1 MSKKVKV
8 QSDVTAPAEL
18 RGKIF
23 TDGGAVEGTVL
34 TSAAPDQS
42 ARWQTGERLGQ
53 LFEDRCDR
61 LRDEGLGA
69 QIAVD
74 AGDVVLSYL
83 ELDERAN
90 QLARHLLA
98 CGARPG
104 DRIALLFDEPWRA
117 YVAMLAAL
125 KIHAAYVPLDPGF
138 PPDRLKY
145 IVEDADVAL
154 VLSLSHL
161 KDLLPEVAA
170 QTVCLDH
177 VQAHV
182 DVEDSSR
189 LNGVEMGG
197 EKDELAYIIY
207 TSGSTGRPKGV
218 AVEQAS
224 ICNFVRVASA
234 HYGIE
239 STDRVYQGM
248 TIAFDFSVEEIWVS
262 WMAGA
267 TLVPKPGGP
276 NLLGAELAEFLGE
289 KSITAMCCVP
299 TLLATL
305 DEDLPGLRFL
315 LVSGEACPRDLV
327 TRWHRPGR
335 RFLNVYGPTEATVT
349 ATWALLDPDRPVSL
363 GVPLPTYSAVILD
376 PHESRALP
384 AGESGEIG
392 LAGVGLARGYV
403 NRPDL
408 TERAFIP
415 DFLGIGN
422 NPSGRIYRTGDLGRI
437 NVAGEIEYFGRI
449 DTQVKIR
456 GYRIELSEIDSF
468 LLQRPGIA
476 QAVVETFEPEGGSV
490 ELAAYYTL
498 RQDVSSIDARDIRQM
513 LRTRLPGYM
522 VPGYFE
528 QLESMPMMASGKV
541 DRKRLPQ
548 PTHRL
553 SLAGDG
559 SYTAPV
565 TESEQALAEQL
576 GAVLGLEKVSTDAHF
591 FNDLGADSLLMAHFC
606 ARVRKATE
614 LPHAAMQDIYQHP
627 TVRQLAECLQR
638 RNIEANIE
646 AELIQAAPAVD
657 LAPPATLPRASSFQY
672 FLCGAIQLLVF
683 LGYTMYAAWLLVF
696 GFEWVSGGTT
706 PLEMWVRSVGF
717 GIATFLILSL
727 TPILVKWV
735 LVGRWKPGLIP
746 IWSMAYIRFWVV
758 RTLTRA
764 NPLALFAGSPIY
776 VLYLRLLGAKIG
788 KGVVIFS
795 RTVPACTDLLTIGD
809 NTVIH
814 KNSFFLCYRARP
826 GVLDKGPVTFGR
838 NVLVSE
844 KTTFDIG
851 TAMGDDSQ
859 LGHASAL
866 QTGQAVPAGQSWHG
880 SPAERTTTAYRR
892 VPAAD
897 CSTRRRVIFS
907 LLQLF
912 NRLVLVL
919 PAGVLGLAAL
929 LPSYLDTKHLQL
941 GAAGFFVE
949 TAAVTMLLFIGGL
962 IGGGIFVLT
971 VPRLLNLVLTPD
983 KVYPLYGVHYS
994 LQRMM
999 AGISNAGIYKNLFG
1013 DSSYIVHYL
1022 QALGYDLGK
1031 VVQTG
1036 SNFGPAVGH
1045 ESPFLSS
1052 IGSGTM
1058 ASDGLNMMNADFTNT
1073 SFRLSRV
1080 SVAGRNFLGNDI
1092 TFPIGA
1098 RVGENCLLG
1107 TKVMVPIDG
1116 PTRSDVGLL
1125 GSPPFEIPR
1134 SVQRDAQ
1141 FDESK
1146 LEEAKDRLLPAKN
1159 RYNIRSMALFLAFR
1173 WFLLYTGT
1181 LSAAI
1186 AVSAHG
1192 YIGVLAI
1199 AAAMLGFLLFSTLVS
1214 ILVERSVMGF
1224 RRLKPEYCSIY
1235 DHYFWQHERL
1245 WKLLTAAPFG
1255 GTPFKSMFMR
1265 LLGIKVGKRLY
1276 DAGCAIPEKTLVTI
1290 GDDCALNEGTVI
1302 QGHSLEDGTFKSG
1315 RIVLGNRCTVG
1326 VEAFVH
1332 YGVTMGDGSTLAAD
1346 AFLMKGEDVPEDS
1359 TYVGNPAREVSS
1371 PRGQRPAPVPSGP
1384 RHRAVTA
1391 ASRRPLAPAGAAPST
1406 HAPRRHKAVRV

>member
-8 QSDVTAPAEL
+8 RSGTTAPAEL
-18 RGKIF
+18 RGKIS
-23 TDGGAVEGTVL
+23 TDGGATEGTIL
-34 TSAAPDQS
+34 TSAAPDQT
-42 ARWQTGERLGQ
+42 ARWQQGERLEQ

-61 LRDEGLGA
+61 LRNDGRGA

-74 AGDVVLSYL
+74 AGDVVLSYQ
-83 ELDERAN
+83 ELDGRAN

-104 DRIALLFDEPWRA
+104 DRIALLFDQPWRA
-117 YVAMLAAL
+117 YVAMLATL

-145 IVEDADVAL
+145 IVEDADVAM

-177 VQAHV
+177 VQPHV
-182 DVEDSSR
+182 DAEDPDR
-189 LNGVEMGG
+189 MNGAELGG
-197 EKDELAYIIY
+197 ATDELAYIIY
-207 TSGSTGRPKGV
+207 TSGTTGRPKGV

-224 ICNFVRVASA
+224 ICNFVRVASE
-234 HYGIE
+234 HYGIG
-239 STDRVYQGM
+239 SADRVYQGM

-267 TLVPKPGGP
+267 TLVPKPSGP
-276 NLLGAELAEFLGE
+276 SLLGAELAEYLQE
-289 KSITAMCCVP
+289 KSITALCCVP

-305 DEDLPGLRFL
+305 DGDLPGLRFL

-349 ATWALLDPDRPVSL
+349 ATWAVLDPDSPVSL

-376 PHESRALP
+376 PDDSRALP
-384 AGESGEIG
+384 PGESGEIG

-437 NVAGEIEYFGRI
+437 NAAGEIEYFGRI

-456 GYRIELSEIDSF
+456 GYRIELTEIESF
-468 LLQRPGIA
+468 LLQLPGIA
-476 QAVVETFEPEGGSV
+476 QAVVQTFEPERGSV

-498 RQDVSSIDARDIRQM
+498 RKDVVSIDAREIRQM

-553 SLAGDG
+553 SLAGNG
-559 SYTAPV
+559 SYTAPA
-565 TESEQALAEQL
+565 TESEKALAEQL

-606 ARVRKATE
+606 ARVRKETG
-614 LPHAAMQDIYQHP
+614 LPSAAMQDVYKHP
-627 TVRQLAECLQR
+627 TVRQLAECLEAR
-638 RNIEANIE
+638 RIE
-646 AELIQAAPAVD
+646 AELVPAGPSAD
-657 LAPPATLPRASSFQY
+657 LVPPPSLPRASSFQY
-672 FLCGAIQLLVF
+672 FLCGTIQLLVF

-696 GFEWVSGGTT
+696 GFEWASGGTS
-706 PLEMWVRSVGF
+706 PIDIWLRSVGF
-717 GIATFLILSL
+717 GAATFVVLSL
-727 TPILVKWV
+727 TPVLAKWV
-735 LVGRWKPGLIP
+735 LVGRWKPGLIQ
-746 IWSMAYIRFWVV
+746 IWSLDYVRFWAVK
-758 RTLTRA
+758 TLTRA
-764 NPLALFAGSPIY
+764 NPLVLFAGSPLY
-776 VLYLRLLGAKIG
+776 VVYLRMLGAKIG

-795 RTVPACTDLLTIGD
+795 RTVPVCTDLLTIGD

-826 GVLDKGPVTFGR
+826 GVLEKGPVTLGR

-851 TAMGDDSQ
+851 TSMGDDTQ

-866 QTGQAVPAGQSWHG
+866 QTNQAVPDGESWHG
-880 SPAERTTTAYRR
+880 SPAERTSTQFRR
-892 VPAAD
+892 VPEAN

-912 NRLVLVL
+912 NRLVLVV
-919 PAGVLGLAAL
+919 PVFVLGLASF
-929 LPSYLDTKHLQL
+929 LPSYLETGHLQL
-941 GAAGFFVE
+941 GALKFFVD
-949 TAAVTMLLFIGGL
+949 TALVTLVLFIAGLIGGL
-962 IGGGIFVLT
+962 IFVLS
-971 VPRLLNLVLTPD
+971 VPRLLNLFLTPD

-999 AGISNAGIYKNLFG
+999 AGISNAGVYKNLFG

-1036 SNFGPAVGH
+1036 SNFGPAVAH
-1045 ESPFLSS
+1045 ESPFLSTV
-1052 IGSGTM
+1052 GSGTM
-1058 ASDGLNMMNADFTNT
+1058 ASDGLNMMNADFSST

-1080 SVAGRNFLGNDI
+1080 SVAGCNFLGNDI

-1116 PTRSDVGLL
+1116 PVRSDVGLL

-1141 FDESK
+1141 FDEDK
-1146 LEEAKDRLLPAKN
+1146 LEEAKNRLLPAKN
-1159 RYNIRSMALFLAFR
+1159 RYNIRSMALFLTIR
-1173 WFLLYTGT
+1173 WFMIYTAT
-1181 LSAAI
+1181 LSGAV

-1199 AAAMLGFLLFSTLVS
+1199 SGTMLGFMLFSTFFS

-1224 RRLKPEYCSIY
+1224 RSLKPEYCSIY
-1235 DHYFWQHERL
+1235 DNYFWKHERL
-1245 WKLLTAAPFG
+1245 WKLLTGAPFG
-1255 GTPFKSMFMR
+1255 GTPFKSGFMR
-1265 LLGIKVGKRLY
+1265 LLGVKVGKRLY
-1276 DAGCAIPEKTLVTI
+1276 DAGCGIPEKTLVSI

-1332 YGVTMGDGSTLAAD
+1332 YGVTMGDGSTLEAD
-1346 AFLMKGEDVPEDS
+1346 AFLMKGEDVPENT
-1359 TYVGNPAREVSS
+1359 TYVGNPAREVSHP
-1371 PRGQRPAPVPSGP
+1371 PRDRRPAPLPSGP
-1384 RHRAVTA
+1384 RHRALPATA
-1391 ASRRPLAPAGAAPST
+1391 GRSLTLARAAHGAHS
-1406 HAPRRHKAVRV
+1406 PRRHKAVRI

>member
-1 MSKKVKV
+1 MSKKVR
-8 QSDVTAPAEL
+8 DRAGDATPAEL
-18 RGKIF
+18 RGRIF
-23 TDGGAVEGTVL
+23 TEGGSAEGTVL
-34 TSAAPDQS
+34 TSAAPDQA
-42 ARWQTGERLGQ
+42 ARWQQGERLDQ

-61 LRDEGLGA
+61 LRAEGRGA
-69 QIAVD
+69 QLAVD
-74 AGDVVLSYL
+74 AGETVLSYL
-83 ELDERAN
+83 ELDGRAN
-90 QLARHLLA
+90 QLARYLLA

-117 YVAMLAAL
+117 YVAMLAVL

-145 IVEDADVAL
+145 IVGDADVAM
-154 VLSLSHL
+154 VLSLTHL

-177 VQAHV
+177 VHAHV
-182 DVEDSSR
+182 EAEDPARMS
-189 LNGVEMGG
+189 GAEMGG
-197 EKDELAYIIY
+197 TADELAYIIY

-218 AVEQAS
+218 AVEHAS

-234 HYGIE
+234 IYGIE
-239 STDRVYQGM
+239 PTDRVYQGM

-276 NLLGAELAEFLGE
+276 SLLGAELAEFLQD
-289 KSITAMCCVP
+289 KSISALCCVP

-349 ATWALLDPDRPVSL
+349 ATWALLDPERPVSL

-376 PHESRALP
+376 PEESRALP
-384 AGESGEIG
+384 PGESGEIG

-408 TERAFIP
+408 TELAFIP

-437 NVAGEIEYFGRI
+437 NSDGEIEYFGRI

-456 GYRIELSEIDSF
+456 GYRIELTEIESF
-468 LLQRPGIA
+468 LLQLPGIA
-476 QAVVETFEPEGGSV
+476 QGVVQTFSPENGSV

-498 RQDVSSIDARDIRQM
+498 RQDAASVDARDIREM

-522 VPGYFE
+522 VPAYFE

-541 DRKRLPQ
+541 DRKRLPA

-553 SLAGDG
+553 SVAVNG
-559 SYTAPV
+559 SYTAP
-565 TESEQALAEQL
+565 TTDSEKALAAQL
-576 GAVLGLEKVSTDAHF
+576 GTVLGLEKVSTDAHF

-606 ARVRKATE
+606 ARVRKETG
-614 LPHAAMQDIYQHP
+614 LPPAAMQDIYKHP
-627 TVRQLAECLQR
+627 TVRQLAECLQAR
-638 RNIEANIE
+638 RLEAD
-646 AELIQAAPAVD
+646 LAPAVPAPD
-657 LAPPATLPRASSFQY
+657 VAPPATLPRVSSFQY
-672 FLCGAIQLLVF
+672 FLCGVIQLLIF
-683 LGYTMYAAWLLVF
+683 FGYTMYAAWLLVI
-696 GFEWVSGGTT
+696 GFEWASGGTT
-706 PLEMWVRSVGF
+706 PLDMWLRSVGF
-717 GIATFLILSL
+717 GAAMFLILSL

-746 IWSMAYIRFWVV
+746 IWSMGYLRFWAVK
-758 RTLTRA
+758 TLTRA

-788 KGVVIFS
+788 KGVVIFT
-795 RTVPACTDLLTIGD
+795 RTVPVCTDLLTIGD

-814 KNSFFLCYRARP
+814 KNSFLLCYRARP
-826 GVLDKGPVTFGR
+826 GVLEKGPVTLGS

-851 TAMGDDSQ
+851 TSMGDDSQ

-880 SPAERTTTAYRR
+880 SPAERTTTDYRR
-892 VPAAD
+892 VPAAH

-907 LLQLF
+907 LFQLF

-919 PAGVLGLAAL
+919 PVAVVGLAAF
-929 LPSYLDTKHLQL
+929 LPSYLDTEHLQL
-941 GAAGFFVE
+941 GALAFFVD
-949 TAAVTMLLFIGGL
+949 TAAVTLLLFIGAL
-962 IGGGIFVLT
+962 IGGLIFILT
-971 VPRLLNLVLTPD
+971 VPRLLNLFLKPD

-999 AGISNAGIYKNLFG
+999 SGISNAGIYKNLFG

-1022 QALGYDLGK
+1022 KALGYDLNK

-1052 IGSGTM
+1052 VGSGTM
-1058 ASDGLNMMNADFTNT
+1058 ASDGLNMMNADFTST

-1141 FDESK
+1141 FDEAQ
-1146 LEEAKDRLLPAKN
+1146 LEEAKKSQLPAKN
-1159 RYNIRSMALFLAFR
+1159 RYNVVSMALFLALR
-1173 WFLLYTGT
+1173 WFLLYAAT
-1181 LSAAI
+1181 LAGAV

-1192 YIGVLAI
+1192 YIGVLAVS
-1199 AAAMLGFLLFSTLVS
+1199 AAMLGFMLFSTLFTIV
-1214 ILVERSVMGF
+1214 VERSVMAF
-1224 RRLKPEYCSIY
+1224 RPLKPEYCSIY

-1245 WKLLTAAPFG
+1245 WKLLTGAPFG

-1265 LLGIKVGKRLY
+1265 LLGTKVGTRLY
-1276 DAGCAIPEKTLVTI
+1276 DAGCGIPEKTLVTI
-1290 GDDCALNEGTVI
+1290 GDDCALNEGTVL

-1315 RIVLGNRCTVG
+1315 RIVLGDRCTVG

-1332 YGVTMGDGSTLAAD
+1332 YGVTMHDDSTLAAD
-1346 AFLMKGEDVPEDS
+1346 AFLMKGEEVAENT

-1371 PRGQRPAPVPSGP
+1371 PQADPQSVPLPGRP
-1384 RHRAVTA
+1384 RHRALTA
-1391 ASRRPLAPAGAAPST
+1391 SAGRSLAATRAGHGA
-1406 HAPRRHKAVRV
+1406 HAPRRGKAVRI

>member
-1 MSKKVKV
+1 MSKKTRVNNG
-8 QSDVTAPAEL
+8 DTRPAEL
-18 RGKIF
+18 RGKIL
-23 TDGGAVEGTVL
+23 TDGAAVEGTIL
-34 TSAAPDQS
+34 TSAAPDQA
-42 ARWQTGERLGQ
+42 ARWRQGERLDQ
-53 LFEDRCDR
+53 LFEERCDR
-61 LRDEGLGA
+61 LRDEGLGG

-74 AGDVVLSYL
+74 AGEVVLTYQ
-83 ELDERAN
+83 ELDTRAN
-90 QLARHLLA
+90 QLARHLQD
-98 CGARPG
+98 CGARAG
-104 DRIALLFDEPWRA
+104 DRIALLFDQPWRA
-117 YVAMLAAL
+117 YVAMLAVL

-145 IVEDADVAL
+145 IVEDADVAR

-182 DVEDSSR
+182 DAEDPAR
-189 LNGVEMGG
+189 LNAAEMGG
-197 EKDELAYIIY
+197 KKDELAYIIY

-218 AVEQAS
+218 AVDQAS

-239 STDRVYQGM
+239 ATDRVYQGM

-267 TLVPKPGGP
+267 TLVPRPAGP
-276 NLLGAELAEFLGE
+276 SLLGAELAEFLQDRR
-289 KSITAMCCVP
+289 ITALCCVP
-299 TLLATL
+299 TLLATI
-305 DEDLPGLRFL
+305 DEDVPGLRFL
-315 LVSGEACPRDLV
+315 LVSGEACPKDLV

-349 ATWALLDPDRPVSL
+349 ATWTVLDPDRPVSL

-376 PHESRALP
+376 PEESRALP

-437 NVAGEIEYFGRI
+437 NLSGEIEYFGRI

-456 GYRIELSEIDSF
+456 GYRIELTEIESF
-468 LLQRPGIA
+468 LLQLPGIA
-476 QAVVETFEPEGGSV
+476 QAVVQTFEPERGTV
-490 ELAAYYTL
+490 ELAAYFTL
-498 RQDVSSIDARDIRQM
+498 RQDVATIDAREIRQM

-522 VPGYFE
+522 VPAYFE
-528 QLESMPMMASGKV
+528 ELESMPMMASGKV

-548 PTHRL
+548 PTNRL
-553 SLAGDG
+553 SLAGNG
-559 SYTAPV
+559 SYTAPA
-565 TESEQALAEQL
+565 TESEKELADQL
-576 GAVLGLEKVSTDAHF
+576 GAVLGLENVSTDAHF

-606 ARVRKATE
+606 ARVRKETG
-614 LPHAAMQDIYQHP
+614 LPPAAMQDVYKHP
-627 TVRQLAECLQR
+627 TVRQLAECLQSR
-638 RNIEANIE
+638 RRE
-646 AELIQAAPAVD
+646 AELVPALHARD
-657 LAPPATLPRASSFQY
+657 EEPPAPMPRVSSFQY
-672 FLCGAIQLLVF
+672 ALCGAIQLLVF

-696 GFEWVSGGTT
+696 GFEWASGGTSL
-706 PLEMWVRSVGF
+706 LEIWLRSVAF
-717 GIATFLILSL
+717 GIATFVVLSL
-727 TPILVKWV
+727 TPVLVKWI

-746 IWSMAYIRFWVV
+746 IWSMSYLRFWAVK
-758 RTLTRA
+758 TLTRA
-764 NPLALFAGSPIY
+764 NPLVLFAGSPIY

-795 RTVPACTDLLTIGD
+795 RTVPVCTDLLTIGD

-826 GVLDKGPVTFGR
+826 GVLEKGPVTLGS

-851 TAMGDDSQ
+851 TSMGNNTQ

-866 QTGQAVPAGQSWHG
+866 LTPQAVPDGQSWHG
-880 SPAERTTTAYRR
+880 SPAERTSTNYLR
-892 VPAAD
+892 VPAVK

-912 NRLVLVL
+912 NRLVLVV
-919 PAGVLGLAAL
+919 PAFVLGLAAF
-929 LPSYLDTKHLQL
+929 LPSYLDTGHLQL
-941 GAAGFFVE
+941 GAFAFFVDV
-949 TAAVTMLLFIGGL
+949 AAVTLIMFLSSLITGL
-962 IGGGIFVLT
+962 IFVLS
-971 VPRLLNLVLTPD
+971 VPRLLNLFLKTD

-999 AGISNAGIYKNLFG
+999 AGISNAGIYKSLFG

-1022 QALGYDLGK
+1022 QALGWNLGK

-1052 IGSGTM
+1052 VGSGTM
-1058 ASDGLNMMNADFTNT
+1058 ASDGLNMMNADFSST

-1080 SVAGRNFLGNDI
+1080 SIAGRNFLGNDI

-1107 TKVMVPIDG
+1107 TKVMIPIDG
-1116 PTRSDVGLL
+1116 AIRSDVGLL

-1141 FDESK
+1141 FNDLK
-1146 LEEAKDRLLPAKN
+1146 LEEAKNRLLPAKN
-1159 RYNIRSMALFLAFR
+1159 RYNIRSMALFLSLR
-1173 WFLLYTGT
+1173 WFLIYTAT
-1181 LSAAI
+1181 LSGGI

-1199 AAAMLGFLLFSTLVS
+1199 SLSMLGFMLFSTFFS

-1224 RRLKPEYCSIY
+1224 RPLKPEYCSIY
-1235 DHYFWQHERL
+1235 DRYFWRHELL
-1245 WKLLTAAPFG
+1245 WKLLTGAPFG
-1255 GTPFKSMFMR
+1255 GTPFKSFFMR
-1265 LLGIKVGKRLY
+1265 ILGIKVGKRLY
-1276 DAGCAIPEKTLVTI
+1276 DAGCGIPEKTLVTI
-1290 GDDCALNEGTVI
+1290 GDDCALNEGTVL

-1315 RIVLGNRCTVG
+1315 RIVLGDRCTVG

-1332 YGVTMGDGSTLAAD
+1332 YGVTMRDGATLEAD
-1346 AFLMKGEDVPEDS
+1346 AFLMKGEDMPEN
-1359 TYVGNPAREVSS
+1359 TAYVGNPAREVSS
-1371 PRGQRPAPVPSGP
+1371 RQTELRPAPLGGGP
-1384 RHRAVTA
+1384 RHRASSLA
-1391 ASRRPLAPAGAAPST
+1391 AAHRSQATTRVARGEHTP
-1406 HAPRRHKAVRV
+1406 HRHKAARR

>member
-8 QSDVTAPAEL
+8 QSGVTAPDEL
-18 RGKIF
+18 RGKMF

-34 TSAAPDQS
+34 TSATTDQA
-42 ARWQTGERLGQ
+42 ARWQQGERLDQ

-61 LRDEGLGA
+61 LRDEGLGG

-83 ELDERAN
+83 ELDARAN

-104 DRIALLFDEPWRA
+104 DRIALLFDQPWRA

-145 IVEDADVAL
+145 IVEDADVAV

-182 DVEDSSR
+182 DAEDSSR
-189 LNGVEMGG
+189 LDGVEMGG
-197 EKDELAYIIY
+197 KIDELAYVIY

-234 HYGIE
+234 YYGIE
-239 STDRVYQGM
+239 SSDRVYQGM

-276 NLLGAELAEFLGE
+276 SLLGAELAEYLQE
-289 KSITAMCCVP
+289 KSITALCCVP

-327 TRWHRPGR
+327 IRWHRPGR

-376 PHESRALP
+376 PNESRALP

-456 GYRIELSEIDSF
+456 GYRIELTEIESF
-468 LLQRPGIA
+468 LLQLPGIA
-476 QAVVETFEPEGGSV
+476 AAVVQTFEPEGGSV
-490 ELAAYYTL
+490 ELAAYYTI
-498 RQDVSSIDARDIRQM
+498 RQDVASIDAGEIRQM

-553 SLAGDG
+553 SLAGNG
-559 SYTAPV
+559 TYTAPA
-565 TESEQALAEQL
+565 TEAEESLAEQL

-606 ARVRKATE
+606 ARLRKETG
-614 LPHAAMQDIYQHP
+614 LPPAAMQDVYQHP
-627 TVRQLAECLQR
+627 TVRQLAECLQAR
-638 RNIEANIE
+638 RIE
-646 AELIQAAPAVD
+646 AELIPATPAVD
-657 LAPPATLPRASSFQY
+657 LAPPAPLPRVSSFQY
-672 FLCGAIQLLVF
+672 VLCGAIQLLVF
-683 LGYTMYAAWLLVF
+683 LGYTMYAGWLIVF
-696 GFEWVSGGTT
+696 GFEWVSGGST
-706 PLEMWVRSVGF
+706 PLEMWLRSIGF

-735 LVGRWKPGLIP
+735 LIGRWKPGLIP
-746 IWSMAYIRFWVV
+746 IWSMAYLRFWVV
-758 RTLTRA
+758 KTLTRA

-795 RTVPACTDLLTIGD
+795 RTVPVCTDLLTIGD

-826 GVLDKGPVTFGR
+826 GVLEMGPVTLGR

-851 TAMGDDSQ
+851 TSMGDDTQ

-866 QTGQAVPAGQSWHG
+866 QTLQAVPDGQSWHG
-880 SPAERTTTAYRR
+880 SPAERTTTQFRR
-892 VPAAD
+892 VPDAN

-912 NRLVLVL
+912 NRLVLVV
-919 PAGVLGLAAL
+919 PVGVLGLAAL
-929 LPSYLDTKHLQL
+929 LPSYLETGHLQL
-941 GAAGFFVE
+941 GVFEFFVE
-949 TAAVTMLLFIGGL
+949 TAAFTLVVFIAGLFSGL
-962 IGGGIFVLT
+962 IFVLT
-971 VPRLLNLVLTPD
+971 VPRLLNLFLKQD

-1036 SNFGPAVGH
+1036 SNFGPAVAH
-1045 ESPFLSS
+1045 ESPFLSTV
-1052 IGSGTM
+1052 GSGTM
-1058 ASDGLNMMNADFTNT
+1058 ASDGLNMMNADFSST

-1116 PTRSDVGLL
+1116 PTRSGVGLL

-1159 RYNIRSMALFLAFR
+1159 RYNIRSMAIFLALR
-1173 WFLLYTGT
+1173 WFLVYV
-1181 LSAAI
+1181 AALAGAV

-1192 YIGVLAI
+1192 YIGVLAVSF
-1199 AAAMLGFLLFSTLVS
+1199 AMLGFMLFSTFFS

-1235 DHYFWQHERL
+1235 DRYFWRHELL
-1245 WKLLTAAPFG
+1245 WKLLTGAPFG

-1265 LLGIKVGKRLY
+1265 MLGIKVGKRLY
-1276 DAGCAIPEKTLVTI
+1276 DAGCGIPEKTLVTI

-1332 YGVTMGDGSTLAAD
+1332 YGVTMGDGSTLEAD
-1346 AFLMKGEDVPEDS
+1346 AFLMKGEDVPENA

-1371 PRGQRPAPVPSGP
+1371 PRDQRPAPLAGP

-1391 ASRRPLAPAGAAPST
+1391 MAGRSHAPARAAHST
-1406 HAPRRHKAVRV
+1406 HAPRRHKAVRI

>member
-1 MSKKVKV
+1 M
-8 QSDVTAPAEL
+8 
-18 RGKIF
+18 
-23 TDGGAVEGTVL
+23 
-34 TSAAPDQS
+34 
-42 ARWQTGERLGQ
+42 
-53 LFEDRCDR
+53 
-61 LRDEGLGA
+61 
-69 QIAVD
+69 
-74 AGDVVLSYL
+74 
-83 ELDERAN
+83 
-90 QLARHLLA
+90 
-98 CGARPG
+98 
-104 DRIALLFDEPWRA
+104 
-117 YVAMLAAL
+117 
-125 KIHAAYVPLDPGF
+125 
-138 PPDRLKY
+138 
-145 IVEDADVAL
+145 
-154 VLSLSHL
+154 
-161 KDLLPEVAA
+161 
-170 QTVCLDH
+170 
-177 VQAHV
+177 
-182 DVEDSSR
+182 
-189 LNGVEMGG
+189 
-197 EKDELAYIIY
+197 
-207 TSGSTGRPKGV
+207 
-218 AVEQAS
+218 
-224 ICNFVRVASA
+224 
-234 HYGIE
+234 
-239 STDRVYQGM
+239 
-248 TIAFDFSVEEIWVS
+248 
-262 WMAGA
+262 
-267 TLVPKPGGP
+267 
-276 NLLGAELAEFLGE
+276 
-289 KSITAMCCVP
+289 
-299 TLLATL
+299 
-305 DEDLPGLRFL
+305 
-315 LVSGEACPRDLV
+315 
-327 TRWHRPGR
+327 
-335 RFLNVYGPTEATVT
+335 
-349 ATWALLDPDRPVSL
+349 
-363 GVPLPTYSAVILD
+363 
-376 PHESRALP
+376 
-384 AGESGEIG
+384 
-392 LAGVGLARGYV
+392 GLARGYV

-468 LLQRPGIA
+468 LLQLPGIA

-826 GVLDKGPVTFGR
+826 GVLEKGPVTFGR

-1146 LEEAKDRLLPAKN
+1146 LEEAKNRLLPAKN

-1346 AFLMKGEDVPEDS
+1346 AFLMKGEDVPENS